1 MTKKKMRFIL
11 IGLISSVILS
21 ATGILLAQPVITES
35 DRKAICEVLDELG
48 QAIVREDIESIITRL
63 SPNMDREEYN
73 KVKEILQGKFS
84 SYNYTE
90 YKFDPPVYSKIEVLE
105 SDRKVKFKVRY
116 SEKYK
121 SASGSGSSSGLT
133 SNFVM
138 EKIDGKWLILST
150 DFYTKQKAMI
160 ILGIMVSFF
169 AIFCIVVFLFWLW
182 MLIDCAKR
190 DFPKPNDKVVWIL
203 VIIFIQIVGATIY
216 YFMIKR
222 KRGEP
227 NKT

>member
-35 DRKAICEVLDELG
+35 DRKAIWEVLDELG

-73 KVKEILQGKFS
+73 KVKEVLQGKFS

-90 YKFDPPVYSKIEVLE
+90 YKFYPPVYSKIEVLE
-105 SDRKVKFKVRY
+105 PGRKVKFKIRY

-133 SNFVM
+133 ANFVM
-138 EKIDGKWLILST
+138 EKIDGKWLILNT

-160 ILGIMVSFF
+160 ILGIIGGFLV
-169 AIFCIVVFLFWLW
+169 IFCIAVFLFWLW

-203 VIIFIQIVGATIY
+203 VIIFIQIVGASIY

-222 KRGEP
+222 KP
-227 NKT
+227 NKA